1 MICEF
6 VMMVTGGKFEVVG
19 ILIGSAL
26 AGVDANSV
34 FFFIGTATFLLVAA
48 NQLRQFRSK
57 GVVTVNDPVSVKA
70 TIRTATHEELKE
82 LEDEVRTNHG
92 ELKAMI
98 KEAMEK
104 LDKYSTTAYQAR
116 KAMHKDIGNHAQA
129 LAFLAGTLTAMGD
142 KESAERVRKMVE
154 AG

>member
-1 MICEF
+1 
-6 VMMVTGGKFEVVG
+6 MMMTGGKFETAG
-19 ILIGSAL
+19 ILIGSVV

-34 FFFIGTATFLLVAA
+34 FYFIGTATFLLVAA
-48 NQLRQFRSK
+48 NQLRQFRSRGIVEVK
-57 GVVTVNDPVSVKA
+57 DPVSVKTA
-70 TIRTATHEELKE
+70 IRTATHEELKE
-82 LEDEVRTNHG
+82 LEAESQANHAEIKQMVK
-92 ELKAMI
+92 ELGD
-98 KEAMEK
+98 K
-104 LDKYSTTAYQAR
+104 LDRYSTSAYQAR